1 MRTWNYRV
9 PFMLVAEKIL
19 CNFRDLCHVI
29 GPEMYCLLNYSSYF
43 TIKLEVVLLF
53 DTVYI
58 TML

>member
-1 MRTWNYRV
+1 
-9 PFMLVAEKIL
+9 MLVAEKIL